1 MKKAMNLMV
10 LTLVFGMIFLGCS
23 KLNQENYEKIQMGME
38 YEQVVDIIGD
48 PDKCDAVLGT
58 KNCIWG
64 DDEKH
69 INITFIGDK
78 VAFPSMKGL

>member
-48 PDKCDAVLGT
+48 PDKCDAALGT
-58 KNCIWG
+58 KNCVWG

-69 INITFIGDK
+69 INITFIGDM

>member
-58 KNCIWG
+58 KKCVWG
-64 DDEKH
+64 NDEKH
-69 INITFIGDK
+69 INIIFIGDK
-78 VAFPSMKGL
+78 VVLPSMKGL